1 MAQNN
6 DREIRFARVS
16 DFTVER
22 REDEGKLIV
31 EGYAAIYDSET
42 LIGGEEWGFYERIEK
57 GAFDGADLRDVPFKY
72 NHSDA
77 VPILART
84 RNKSLVLT
92 PDEKG
97 LHVRA
102 EFLDTTDG
110 IDMYKRI
117 KSGLIDKMSFA
128 FTIKKGGDT
137 WSGEIGETPHRSITQ
152 FDRIWDV
159 SAVDLPAYDDT
170 SIFARSRELAEAI
183 RGTVDT
189 DRRSDELDLAK
200 AKNKNILIF

>member
-1 MAQNN
+1 MAQKNE
-6 DREIRFARVS
+6 REIRFAHVS
-16 DFTVER
+16 DFTIER
-22 REDEGKLIV
+22 REEEGKLIV

-42 LIGGEEWGFYERIEK
+42 LIGGEEWGFYERIEQ

-92 PDEKG
+92 PDKKG

-137 WSGEIGETPHRSITQ
+137 WTQKDGETPHRSITQ

-189 DRRSDELDLAK
+189 GSSSDELDLAK